1 MRTIDFEKAV
11 AAIGCELLRTRIQN
25 PSPTGGRVIAA
36 YGQVPGTLTY
46 IMWDE
51 NGRGFVFSQ
60 DPDGEDCVSEY
71 NMNAL
76 PYERDEKF
84 DLKFE

>member
-1 MRTIDFEKAV
+1 MRAKDFEKAIET
-11 AAIGCELLRTRIQN
+11 IGCELLRLKFREK
-25 PSPTGGRVIAA
+25 SGGNVMVA
-36 YGQVPGTLTY
+36 YGQVPGSLTY
-46 IMWDE
+46 VMWDE

-60 DPDGEDCVSEY
+60 DPDGEDCVSEF
-71 NMNAL
+71 NMSAL